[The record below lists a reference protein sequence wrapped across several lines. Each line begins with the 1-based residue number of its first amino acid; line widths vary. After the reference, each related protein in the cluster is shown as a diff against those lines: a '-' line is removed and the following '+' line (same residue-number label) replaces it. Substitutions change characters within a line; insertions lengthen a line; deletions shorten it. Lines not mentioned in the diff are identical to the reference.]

1 MMHKRQS
8 GLTLV
13 ELMIVVAVM
22 TIIAAVAYPLYTAQT
37 QKARR
42 ADAKIALESLALAEE
57 RFYTIFGRYGTV
69 AQLDDPNSDG
79 NDADSFIGDA
89 LDNLDRDGTPGPD
102 NYAISV
108 VATTTTFTVTATAQG
123 PQSDDTGCASF
134 TINQIG
140 SKGATDAKCWR

>member
-1 MMHKRQS
+1 MRTRQS

-22 TIIAAVAYPLYTAQT
+22 AIIAAVAYPLYTAQT

-42 ADAKIALESLALAEE
+42 ADAKVALESLALAEE

-69 AQLDDPNSDG
+69 AQLDDPNNDG
-79 NDADSFIGDA
+79 NNGDSFFGSA
-89 LDNLDRDGTPGPD
+89 LANLDRDNDGTPD
-102 NYAISV
+102 NYAIAV

-123 PQSDDTGCASF
+123 AQTDDTGCAAF
-134 TINQIG
+134 TIDQIG
-140 SKGATDAKCWR
+140 NKGGGANCWR